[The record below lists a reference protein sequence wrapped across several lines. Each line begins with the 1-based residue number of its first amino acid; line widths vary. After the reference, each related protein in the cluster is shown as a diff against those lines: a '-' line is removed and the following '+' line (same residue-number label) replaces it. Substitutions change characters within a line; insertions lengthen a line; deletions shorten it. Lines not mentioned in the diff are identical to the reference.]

1 MTNFVLLFTGGGM
14 PEDEAEQAKVLQAWM
29 AWYEKLGSA
38 VVDPGNPFTP
48 MAKSIAPD
56 GTVSH
61 NGQELPNVGRWR
73 SYIGLRNIPSDVS
86 IMTPKTAPRN
96 WGCFFNR
103 YGNSSDTGQC
113 ADSSL
118 RNRRDRTL
126 SAIT

>member
-56 GTVSH
+56 GTVSD
-61 NGQELPNVGRWR
+61 GPVDGMASGYTIL
-73 SYIGLRNIPSDVS
+73 
-86 IMTPKTAPRN
+86 K
-96 WGCFFNR
+96 
-103 YGNSSDTGQC
+103 
-113 ADSSL
+113 ADSL
-118 RNRRDRTL
+118 DG
-126 SAIT
+126 AITMAKSCPMLEGGGHISVFETFPAM